1 MRTSSLTQVFRQLPL
16 NKWAAIASY
25 FEQKEHNPVDFH
37 PWLRSSLAQSINY
50 FFPFSP
56 RNISEAGVLLTD
68 PTWEGSILP
77 SAPDV
82 TDYLFRDT
90 KQNAIILTGDQ
101 NWLTGITH
109 HSWEVFS
116 VKGFHAGPISSSSI
130 YQSMDVNGQSKNA
143 KCYKDMA
150 RKTDWGDKLGD
161 LGEYDEIAFCNYD
174 WFDKFDWWGR
184 RWSE

>member
-37 PWLRSSLAQSINY
+37 PWLRSSLTQSINY

-68 PTWEGSILP
+68 PTWEGSTLP

-90 KQNAIILTGDQ
+90 KQNTIILTGDQ

-109 HSWEVFS
+109 HSWEVFFS
-116 VKGFHAGPISSSSI
+116 VKGFDAGPNSSSSI
-130 YQSMDVNGQSKNA
+130 DQSKDVYGQSTNA
-143 KCYKDMA
+143 KFYKDMT
-150 RKTDWGDKLGD
+150 RKTDWGDKLRDFGW
-161 LGEYDEIAFCNYD
+161 I
-174 WFDKFDWWGR
+174 WWNPILQL
-184 RWSE
+184 